1 MKARRFSTRSLSL
14 ANSLKTGAL
23 KSDIK
28 RMQRKDGNV
37 KEGGTHPDRTPS
49 TRFSTK
55 KEPIMMSGMKYIQFQ
70 VVPKASLV

>member
-1 MKARRFSTRSLSL
+1 
-14 ANSLKTGAL
+14 
-23 KSDIK
+23 
-28 RMQRKDGNV
+28 MQLKDGSV
-37 KEGGTHPDRTPS
+37 KEGGAHPDRTPS

>member
-23 KSDIK
+23 KSGIK
-28 RMQRKDGNV
+28 RTQLKDGTV

>member
-23 KSDIK
+23 ESDIK
-28 RMQRKDGNV
+28 RMQL